1 MNTLISV
8 IVPVYKVE
16 NYLNRCIDSILNQ
29 TYRNLEVILVDDGSP
44 DNCPSICEEYAK
56 KDSRIK
62 IVHQENGGLSSA
74 RNTGLTVTSGEFIT
88 FVDSDDWIANDMYQ
102 ILYNTMISQ
111 NADIVEC
118 NYFAVNEKTSE
129 KSVPSKENII
139 YYDDDGLKALFLDKN
154 IKSYVWNKLYK
165 RNTIGDTTF
174 PVGRSYEDTYTTYK
188 FFSKAKKIVSINQPL
203 YFYNIRSGSISR
215 NFSPDLFLGIFQQ
228 YTDYSS
234 YSKDFNEL
242 LQARVIRRG
251 IVTTMEYIKG
261 KERKNAR
268 QILKKV
274 KTVRKLFLKNP
285 YLSSKEKLIAS
296 LYFVLTTF
304 L

>member
-56 KDSRIK
+56 KDNRIK
-62 IVHQENGGLSSA
+62 VIHQENGGLSSA
-74 RNTGLTVTSGEFIT
+74 RNTGLTVASGELIT
-88 FVDSDDWIANDMYQ
+88 FVDSDDWVANDMYQ
-102 ILYNTMISQ
+102 ILYDTMTSQ
-111 NADIVEC
+111 DADIVEC

-129 KSVPSKENII
+129 KSVPVKENLI
-139 YYDDDGLKALFLDKN
+139 YYNDDGLKALFLDKN

-228 YTDYSS
+228 YVDYSS

-251 IVTTMEYIKG
+251 IVTTIEYIKE

-268 QILKKV
+268 QIAKKV
-274 KTVRKLFLKNP
+274 KTVQKLFLKNH
-285 YLSSKEKLIAS
+285 YLSLKEKFIAS
-296 LYFVLTTF
+296 IYFILAAF